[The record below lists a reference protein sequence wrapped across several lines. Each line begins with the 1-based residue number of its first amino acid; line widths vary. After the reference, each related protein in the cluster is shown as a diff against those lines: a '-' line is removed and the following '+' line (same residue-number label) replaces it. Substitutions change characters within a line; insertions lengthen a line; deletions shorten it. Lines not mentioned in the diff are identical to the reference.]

1 MSFSIKAD
9 TAKLEMAL
17 SKLANAA
24 KIDLGLVIKEEAK
37 YILQTLIKFTP
48 PKSKQ
53 QGVNEVRG
61 DLSKLAQ
68 PLEYSDLEAKA
79 TKGGFY
85 KLIPQHRDD
94 DALWISMAR
103 YINTRNIAKMRE
115 LLMNPNLKG
124 YYGMKLLENIG
135 AIRQEHKS
143 RRNSRGRITGKAT
156 ALAFG
161 ADFKEYREE
170 IEDRVGWSVSG
181 WNSSAKKTGAR
192 YKKFSDKLKPQAGGS
207 GLFGSSRS
215 NFGPNPYIQAIAYNI
230 KIPNYQSKIDAVL
243 TSRIKT
249 TERKVAAVMANRA
262 VNLGFAKVGGAMPI
276 KEAE

>member
-9 TAKLEMAL
+9 TKKLEIAL

-24 KIDLGLVIKEEAK
+24 KVDLGLVIKEEAK

-53 QGVNEVRG
+53 QGVNAVRG

-68 PLEYSDLEAKA
+68 PLVYSDLEAKA

-85 KLIPQHRDD
+85 K
-94 DALWISMAR
+94 SMAR
-103 YINTRNIAKMRE
+103 YTRTRNIAKMRE

-135 AIRQEHKS
+135 AIRQEHMS

-161 ADFKEYREE
+161 ADFKKYRKE

-276 KEAE
+276 KESA

>member
-17 SKLANAA
+17 AKLANAA
-24 KIDLGLVIKEEAK
+24 KVDLGLVIKEEAK

-53 QGVNEVRG
+53 QGVNAVRG

-68 PLEYSDLEAKA
+68 PLVYSDLEAKA

-85 KLIPQHRDD
+85 K
-94 DALWISMAR
+94 SMAKYTR
-103 YINTRNIAKMRE
+103 TRNIAKMRE

-135 AIRQEHKS
+135 AIRQEHMS
-143 RRNSRGRITGKAT
+143 RRNSRGRVTGKAV

-161 ADFKEYREE
+161 ADFKKYRKE

-207 GLFGSSRS
+207 GLFGFSRS
-215 NFGPNPYIQAIAYNI
+215 NFGPNPYLQAIAYNI

-276 KEAE
+276 KEAA

>member
-9 TAKLEMAL
+9 TKKLEMAL

-24 KIDLGLVIKEEAK
+24 KVDLGLVIKEEAK

-53 QGVNEVRG
+53 QGVNAVRG

-68 PLEYSDLEAKA
+68 PLVYSDLEAKA

-85 KLIPQHRDD
+85 K
-94 DALWISMAR
+94 SMAR
-103 YINTRNIAKMRE
+103 YTRTRNIAKMRE

-135 AIRQEHKS
+135 AIRQEHMS
-143 RRNSRGRITGKAT
+143 RRDSRGRITGKAT

-161 ADFKEYREE
+161 ADFKKYRKE
-170 IEDRVGWSVSG
+170 IEGRSAWSLSGWS
-181 WNSSAKKTGAR
+181 SSVKKTGAR
-192 YKKFSDKLKPQAGGS
+192 YKKFAEKLKPQPGGS

-215 NFGPNPYIQAIAYNI
+215 NFGPNPYLQAIAYNI

-262 VNLGFAKVGGAMPI
+262 VNLGFTRVNGTMPI
-276 KEAE
+276 KTAAA

>member
-1 MSFSIKAD
+1 MIEIESRFEG
-9 TAKLEMAL
+9 LEYSLARLAL
-17 SKLANAA
+17 AA
-24 KIDLGLVIKEEAK
+24 RVDLGLVIKEEAK
-37 YILQTLIKFTP
+37 YAIQTIVKFTP

-53 QGVNEVRG
+53 QGVNAVRG

-68 PLEYSDLEAKA
+68 PLVYSDLEAKA

-85 KLIPQHRDD
+85 K
-94 DALWISMAR
+94 SMAR
-103 YINTRNIAKMRE
+103 YTRTRNIAKMRE

-124 YYGMKLLENIG
+124 YYGMKLLENIA
-135 AIRQEHKS
+135 AIRQEHMS
-143 RRNSRGRITGKAT
+143 RRDSRGRITGKAT

-161 ADFKEYREE
+161 ADFKKYRKE
-170 IEDRVGWSVSG
+170 IEGRSAWSLSGWS
-181 WNSSAKKTGAR
+181 SSVKKTGAR
-192 YKKFSDKLKPQAGGS
+192 YKKFAEKLKAQPGGS

-276 KEAE
+276 KTAAA

>member
-9 TAKLEMAL
+9 TKKLEMAL

-24 KIDLGLVIKEEAK
+24 KVDLGLVIKEEAK

-53 QGVNEVRG
+53 QGVNAVRG

-68 PLEYSDLEAKA
+68 PLVYSDLEAKA

-85 KLIPQHRDD
+85 K
-94 DALWISMAR
+94 SMAKYTR
-103 YINTRNIAKMRE
+103 TRNIAKMRE

-135 AIRQEHKS
+135 AIRQEHMS
-143 RRNSRGRITGKAT
+143 RRDSRGRITGKAT

-161 ADFKEYREE
+161 ADFKKYRKE
-170 IEDRVGWSVSG
+170 IEGRSAWSLSGWS
-181 WNSSAKKTGAR
+181 SSVKKTGAR
-192 YKKFSDKLKPQAGGS
+192 YKKFAEKLKAQPGGS

-276 KEAE
+276 KEAA